1 MVSWVTMSVFIYEWL
16 SSVAFI
22 VVACFTMISV
32 AVSVVARL
40 GMTAFVYAW
49 HSSVAPPMVAC
60 LRVTVFC
67 GTFFGGSLCGC
78 LLHCCSILLCV
89 WLSSVSFLVVAWLT
103 MLVFIHVWLSS
114 VAFLVVA
121 CFTVTIIVYV

>member
-1 MVSWVTMSVFIYEWL
+1 MVSWVTMPVFIYEWL

-40 GMTAFVYAW
+40 GMTASVYAW

-60 LRVTVFC
+60 LRVTVFNYA
-67 GTFFGGSLCGC
+67 GHSSLAVSVVTC
-78 LLHCCSILLCV
+78 LA
-89 WLSSVSFLVVAWLT
+89 VAA
-103 MLVFIHVWLSS
+103 FI
-114 VAFLVVA
+114 
-121 CFTVTIIVYV
+121 